1 MITPPLATMVATLG
15 VTAIVAVLARRVVG
29 RGPLDV
35 AAASAAALIGH
46 VATGLVRSPSS
57 WRAIPAIASVPW
69 YLAWK
74 VGVRASSAW
83 QEREI
88 TLDSLLGSQLDGM
101 ADSVN
106 VASKNRLE
114 RMLGQIT
121 QGNPSSMHPTTL
133 HGASAAGQQQAVE
146 RRGQVHGG
154 GGALANPFACGL
166 ELSMDSMGPGGKEES
181 LFSQA
186 VRQELAIASGDEL

>member
-1 MITPPLATMVATLG
+1 MWVLTCGLCRWYNDTGAQADTAADRAHFIDTDLRNPFGQPLGGAAGAGLG
-15 VTAIVAVLARRVVG
+15 
-29 RGPLDV
+29 
-35 AAASAAALIGH
+35 
-46 VATGLVRSPSS
+46 
-57 WRAIPAIASVPW
+57 
-69 YLAWK
+69 
-74 VGVRASSAW
+74 ASSAW

-133 HGASAAGQQQAVE
+133 HGASAVGQQLAVE

-166 ELSMDSMGPGGKEES
+166 ELSMDSMGPGGKEEA